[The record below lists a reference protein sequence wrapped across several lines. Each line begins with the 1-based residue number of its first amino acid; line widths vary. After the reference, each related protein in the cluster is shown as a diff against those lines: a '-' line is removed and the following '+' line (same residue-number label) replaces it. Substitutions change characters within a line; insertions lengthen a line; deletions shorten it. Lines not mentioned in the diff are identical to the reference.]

1 MRRNKVSFQSLTTRE
16 GQERLSDVMKVSD
29 NFENQFEIPVLFYAL
44 LVTLMFTYHSD
55 ATYLICAWL
64 FVLTRAI
71 HAIIHCTVN
80 NVALRFTAHFLGSAI
95 LGAMWVRFAIQV
107 LWLTVKGSEC
117 LNIGCAQTKADL
129 VTVDFGVHRELF
141 AGFSIRFAFGFR

>member
-1 MRRNKVSFQSLTTRE
+1 MNMTNQPLIIPLLVQVALTFVVWTWMLLSRVESMRRNKVSFQSLTTRE

-107 LWLTVKGSEC
+107 L
-117 LNIGCAQTKADL
+117 
-129 VTVDFGVHRELF
+129 
-141 AGFSIRFAFGFR
+141 

>member
-1 MRRNKVSFQSLTTRE
+1 MNMTNQPLIIPLLVQVALTFVVWTWLLLARIESMRRNRVSIQSLATRE

-107 LWLTVKGSEC
+107 L
-117 LNIGCAQTKADL
+117 
-129 VTVDFGVHRELF
+129 
-141 AGFSIRFAFGFR
+141 

>member
-1 MRRNKVSFQSLTTRE
+1 MNMTNQPLIIPLLVQVALTFVVWTWMLLSRIESMRRNKVSFQSLTTRE

-107 LWLTVKGSEC
+107 L
-117 LNIGCAQTKADL
+117 
-129 VTVDFGVHRELF
+129 
-141 AGFSIRFAFGFR
+141 